1 MLSSRR
7 RSKLSC
13 SQVVGALKLVA
24 TLVRRSKYSRS
35 LTRAINS
42 CNRCCCCW
50 VVVVDVKCQFPPNL
64 NKRSSAESFCSLGLV
79 LAVVVVVVVVVL
91 VVIVVV
97 ISSFVSP
104 SLCPIFRHA

>member
-1 MLSSRR
+1 M
-7 RSKLSC
+7 
-13 SQVVGALKLVA
+13 VV
-24 TLVRRSKYSRS
+24 
-35 LTRAINS
+35 
-42 CNRCCCCW
+42 

-64 NKRSSAESFCSLGLV
+64 NERSSAELFCSLGLV
-79 LAVVVVVVVVVL
+79 LAVVVVVVLVVVVVVL